1 MSYTVVFVNSLKDHF
16 FDSLINLLESWRRK
30 SKSEQEGSSVMLK
43 VLQTTFR
50 TSTEVMN
57 IDLGIRR
64 GAILKFSPAMNIK
77 IGNTFL
83 KKRVSHFSHL

>member
-1 MSYTVVFVNSLKDHF
+1 
-16 FDSLINLLESWRRK
+16 
-30 SKSEQEGSSVMLK
+30 MLK

-77 IGNTFL
+77 IGNTVL